1 MNTGEL
7 RSAGR
12 KALRDHWGMAILVTL
27 VAIILG
33 GSMGVSNN
41 LLSSSGSSSTTN
53 AVGSS
58 GSGSSSLGTDSSIDL
73 GAITNLSPEASL
85 MLSAAFSTLA
95 LILVVYLIV
104 TFFIG
109 GAITLGLKLFNIRL
123 VANQYQK
130 PFSTLFERFNIVLK
144 ALLLQLAMFFFIF
157 LWTLLF
163 VIPGIIATY
172 RYAMAPYLMA
182 QNPDLGVMEAIGQ
195 SKQMM
200 MGHKGRL
207 FLLDLSFIGWAFLS
221 VLTAGI
227 GLLWLYP
234 YINASEAAFYMDL
247 TGQEQLSSNDV
258 NSQGIA
264 A

>member
-1 MNTGEL
+1 
-7 RSAGR
+7 
-12 KALRDHWGMAILVTL
+12 
-27 VAIILG
+27 
-33 GSMGVSNN
+33 MGVSNN
-41 LLSSSGSSSTTN
+41 LLSSSGSSSATN
-53 AVGSS
+53 TIESSNPGSNI
-58 GSGSSSLGTDSSIDL
+58 GTNDSSIYL
-73 GAITNLSPEASL
+73 GALINASPETNLA
-85 MLSAAFSTLA
+85 LSAAASTLA

-104 TFFIG
+104 IFFIG

-130 PFSTLFERFNIVLK
+130 PFFTLFERFDIVLK

-163 VIPGIIATY
+163 IIPGIIAAY

-182 QNPDLGVMEAIGQ
+182 QNSNLGVMEAIGQ

-207 FLLDLSFIGWAFLS
+207 FLLELSFIGWVLLC

-227 GLLWLYP
+227 GFLWLFP
-234 YINASEAAFYMDL
+234 YMNASEAAFYLHL
-247 TGQEQLSSNDV
+247 TGQERLGSNGI
-258 NSQGIA
+258 NSQEIPA
-264 A
+264 